1 MATTQTKTAAEQM
14 RVLPALVGAMAAGVV
29 LFGVV
34 TVFLWLTGAEE
45 RGGTG
50 GEAAGIPGVMWI
62 ALGAV
67 TLAGVVGFIVVGAA
81 ARTRARRVWESRED
95 DAAGHAGLVRL
106 LMVSTI
112 ARAALAE
119 GFGLFGGVL
128 VLVYGELLPLAV
140 LALGV
145 VMMATLLPAGSR
157 LRSLEEA
164 ATGMRGGGYGGA

>member
-1 MATTQTKTAAEQM
+1 MATTQTKTPAEQM
-14 RVLPALVGAMAAGVV
+14 QVLPVLVGAMTAGVV

-34 TVFLWLTGAEE
+34 TVILALTGAEE
-45 RGGTG
+45 AGTL

-62 ALGAV
+62 ALAAV
-67 TLAGVVGFIVVGAA
+67 TLVGIVGFVAVGAA
-81 ARTRARRVWESRED
+81 ARTRAKRVWESRED

-119 GFGLFGGVL
+119 GFALFGGVL
-128 VLVYGELLPLAV
+128 VLLYGELLPLAV
-140 LALGV
+140 MAVGV

-157 LRSLEEA
+157 LRSLTEA
-164 ATGMRGGGYGGA
+164 ATGMRMGDSGYG